1 MSTLALEGVGV
12 RLGGRVVLQ
21 DLSCAL
27 AGGEMLGIIG
37 PNGAGKS
44 TLLRVMAGLLRPDA
58 GQVRLQG
65 RELPSWPA
73 AERARRI
80 GYLPQAAPVHW
91 LLDVRTVVEL
101 GRLPWRHGWFSA
113 DEGSHAAVQAALRD
127 AEVEELQDRL
137 VNELSGGERTRV
149 MIARLL
155 AGAPEII
162 LADEPVA
169 ALDAYHQLHAM
180 EVLAERAARGTAV
193 AVVLHDLSLAARF
206 CQRILLLDH
215 GGVAAHGAAREI
227 LSPAILEPVYGVRI
241 RVLDEDGLVA
251 IIPWQRA

>member
-80 GYLPQAAPVHW
+80 G
-91 LLDVRTVVEL
+91 
-101 GRLPWRHGWFSA
+101 
-113 DEGSHAAVQAALRD
+113 
-127 AEVEELQDRL
+127 
-137 VNELSGGERTRV
+137 
-149 MIARLL
+149 
-155 AGAPEII
+155 
-162 LADEPVA
+162 
-169 ALDAYHQLHAM
+169 
-180 EVLAERAARGTAV
+180 
-193 AVVLHDLSLAARF
+193 
-206 CQRILLLDH
+206 
-215 GGVAAHGAAREI
+215 
-227 LSPAILEPVYGVRI
+227 
-241 RVLDEDGLVA
+241 
-251 IIPWQRA
+251 